1 MLDLQLISLYYRI
14 CHYYSTQL
22 GWQVQ
27 RFSPNSLEGSIT
39 DEEILTIYLFCVA
52 YEEKA
57 KVKSIH
63 SCIRHHWLSYFPALP
78 SYQTF
83 VSRLNRLSACLPL
96 LIECLLSDL
105 AGPEQQALEVHLL
118 DSLPIITCS
127 HKRAGKV
134 ARELTDKGYCATKGI
149 HYHGVKVHV
158 IGRRR
163 AGTLPEPEL
172 IGLSPASVHDLAAM
186 RPVFMGSRGKVYI
199 GDKAYADAALD
210 RQLAQRQDCALL
222 TPIKKTKNMPL
233 ALQAFDR
240 AYNDLFSSA
249 VSSLRQPIE
258 ALFSWWDE
266 KTQLQNASKVRSA
279 KGLLVHVFGKIAAAI
294 LLWSNL

>member
-1 MLDLQLISLYYRI
+1 MLKIKLISLYYRI

-22 GWQVQ
+22 SWQVQ
-27 RFSPNSLEGSIT
+27 RFSPNSLTGQIT
-39 DEEILTIYLFCVA
+39 DQEILTIYLFCVA

-57 KVKSIH
+57 KVKSIYN
-63 SCIRHHWLSYFPALP
+63 CIQNHWLSYFPALP
-78 SYQTF
+78 SCQTF

-96 LIECLLSDL
+96 LIECLLSEV
-105 AGPEQQALEVHLL
+105 AQPARQALELHLL
-118 DSLPIITCS
+118 DSLPVITCS

-149 HYHGVKVHV
+149 HYYGLKVHV
-158 IGRRR
+158 IARRK
-163 AGTLPEPEL
+163 AGTLPLPEF
-172 IGLSPASVHDLAAM
+172 IGLSQASAHDLRAM
-186 RPVFMGSRGKVYI
+186 RPVFI

-210 RQLAQRQDCALL
+210 KQLARQQDCALL
-222 TPIKKTKNMPL
+222 TPIKKTKNMPWV
-233 ALQAFDR
+233 LQAFDK
-240 AYNDLFSSA
+240 AHNDLFSRA

-266 KTQLQNASKVRSA
+266 KTQIQNASKVRSA

-294 LLWSNL
+294 LLWSNI